1 MSCYGSQKRKSGNQ
15 RGNVGKAVFNTA
27 LTNTSSSK
35 NICLQSASLW
45 IATTKKEGVWRA
57 FDQSGIFCWG
67 STTINNRSAIYYALR
82 VRLGYRYDKPR
93 SRCVIM
99 SDKRRRRLQKHWL
112 QRDLAI
118 KTHVCGDV
126 VIVYMDESSY
136 VHQNHFPKRCWFHPD
151 RPKVT
156 RPRGKG
162 QSETHHCVRH
172 NEGWASSLLST
183 WGRQPTS
190 SGRVWLRCISHQR
203 NGFPSKKSS
212 WRLSWSDGL
221 RYVHHVVQAAPGS
234 SIWDQ
239 ISR

>member
-1 MSCYGSQKRKSGNQ
+1 MLYVFVWVTGTTSHAPVVWLCQTNAG
-15 RGNVGKAVFNTA
+15 AVF
-27 LTNTSSSK
+27 K
-35 NICLQSASLW
+35 NI
-45 IATTKKEGVWRA
+45 G
-57 FDQSGIFCWG
+57 FNGIW
-67 STTINNRSAIYYALR
+67 
-82 VRLGYRYDKPR
+82 
-93 SRCVIM
+93 
-99 SDKRRRRLQKHWL
+99 
-112 QRDLAI
+112 DLAI
-118 KTHVCGDV
+118 KAQALGDV
-126 VIVYMDESSY
+126 VIVYMDESY